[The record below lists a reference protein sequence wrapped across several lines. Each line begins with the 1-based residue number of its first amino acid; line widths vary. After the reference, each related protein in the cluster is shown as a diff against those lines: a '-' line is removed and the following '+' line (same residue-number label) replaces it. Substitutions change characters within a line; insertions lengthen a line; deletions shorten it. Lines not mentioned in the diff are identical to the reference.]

1 MHNNA
6 KNDLEATTLQEV
18 GKLELIVA
26 EVRKLGATDVAG
38 RSGLSRA
45 GGRSGALRL
54 SGGSGL
60 ALRLLSSKELV
71 LTVDVGVGEARSDD
85 GDTHLIAQGLVDN
98 GTEDDVGLG
107 STALAT
113 TSAASL
119 ISWMPR
125 SLEPAMESSTRVA
138 PSMEL
143 SSSGLEMACWAA
155 STARVSPEEVPIP
168 IMAVPACFMMVLT
181 SAKSD

>member
-6 KNDLEATTLQEV
+6 KNDLEATALQEV

-26 EVRKLGATDVAG
+26 EVRKLGATNVAG
-38 RSGLSRA
+38 RSGLSRT

-71 LTVDVGVGEARSDD
+71 LAVDVGVGEARSDD
-85 GDTHLIAQGLVDN
+85 GDTHLVAQGLVDN

-107 STALAT
+107 IDGIGDNVGGVADLLDAQVLGTGDGEQH
-113 TSAASL
+113 AS
-119 ISWMPR
+119 
-125 SLEPAMESSTRVA
+125 
-138 PSMEL
+138 
-143 SSSGLEMACWAA
+143 
-155 STARVSPEEVPIP
+155 
-168 IMAVPACFMMVLT
+168 
-181 SAKSD
+181 

>member
-1 MHNNA
+1 MSNNA
-6 KNDLEATTLQEV
+6 KNDLEATALQEV

-71 LTVDVGVGEARSDD
+71 LTV
-85 GDTHLIAQGLVDN
+85 
-98 GTEDDVGLG
+98 GT
-107 STALAT
+107 
-113 TSAASL
+113 AASPL
-119 ISWMPR
+119 QPAFIRLSYFSKRIPAA
-125 SLEPAMESSTRVA
+125 LEAIVKGT
-138 PSMEL
+138 
-143 SSSGLEMACWAA
+143 
-155 STARVSPEEVPIP
+155 
-168 IMAVPACFMMVLT
+168 
-181 SAKSD
+181 